1 MERWHQ
7 GTRTRKRV
15 QVSFEVFDILYRDG
29 RSLMREPLYRR
40 KMHLNDTVE
49 PNALVHVCHY
59 EEGEGIALF
68 DAARDLGLEGIVAK
82 DKQSVYQPGKRS
94 RHWLKIK
101 HSRTA
106 NLVIAGYTFGGG
118 ARKELFGSLLLGAY
132 DGGKMWYVGSV
143 GGGFSKQDL
152 EFTYAAITQLHTDES
167 PFVEDPRVEKLL
179 FWCEPVLAVQVNY
192 GEFTE
197 QRHLRFPIFS
207 ALRPD
212 VDPHDCTLEA
222 IGEGL

>member
-1 MERWHQ
+1 
-7 GTRTRKRV
+7 
-15 QVSFEVFDILYRDG
+15 
-29 RSLMREPLYRR
+29 
-40 KMHLNDTVE
+40 
-49 PNALVHVCHY
+49 
-59 EEGEGIALF
+59 
-68 DAARDLGLEGIVAK
+68 
-82 DKQSVYQPGKRS
+82 
-94 RHWLKIK
+94 
-101 HSRTA
+101 
-106 NLVIAGYTFGGG
+106 
-118 ARKELFGSLLLGAY
+118 
-132 DGGKMWYVGSV
+132 MWYVGSV